1 MEDDGHVKDLEMHLT
16 NVAVQRHS
24 GKFDKTVGGKWPL
37 SRMKP
42 FFLSRFGTARTRAA
56 LAQIER
62 AVVGSLLSV
71 QKTLIN
77 DKHCFELYGY
87 DFLLD
92 DEFRPWLLEV
102 NGSPSLTAN
111 TPSDYSL
118 KFKMLMDVLD
128 VVDLEQSRS
137 DPHQKKVGGFDLIYH
152 GACPELTP
160 FVADYRSFLG
170 CVHDWPSFSA
180 SPSPGYGGVAGASAA
195 FQTGAA
201 VRGEDCPQKLREQ
214 SQTDGSTR
222 AYGMTRTAASRPAVI
237 SGANGPKN
245 NNLSHI
251 QAAARKA
258 PWA

>member
-1 MEDDGHVKDLEMHLT
+1 MRTICQTVRAFEYAYRGISSEWRSEFRWRDPPAVAAAAAATAAVTASSTRHVGKD
-16 NVAVQRHS
+16 APP
-24 GKFDKTVGGKWPL
+24 PL
-37 SRMKP
+37 P
-42 FFLSRFGTARTRAA
+42 AP
-56 LAQIER
+56 
-62 AVVGSLLSV
+62 
-71 QKTLIN
+71 QKTLETYVVQRYI
-77 DKHCFELYGY
+77 DRPLLIGGRKFDIRLY
-87 DFLLD
+87 
-92 DEFRPWLLEV
+92 
-102 NGSPSLTAN
+102 
-111 TPSDYSL
+111 
-118 KFKMLMDVLD
+118 VL
-128 VVDLEQSRS
+128 VVSYLPLIVYIHRSGFSRFS
-137 DPHQKKVGGFDLIYH
+137 H
-152 GACPELTP
+152 
-160 FVADYRSFLG
+160 
-170 CVHDWPSFSA
+170 SFSA